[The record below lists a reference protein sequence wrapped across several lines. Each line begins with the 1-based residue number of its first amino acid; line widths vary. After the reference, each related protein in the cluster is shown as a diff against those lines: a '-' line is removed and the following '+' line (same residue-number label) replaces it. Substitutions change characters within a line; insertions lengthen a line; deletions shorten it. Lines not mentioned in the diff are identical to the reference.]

1 LSAVQGPAPAAAAA
15 PPAAAAPAGGLLIAV
30 VVTANIMQAIDL
42 TITNIALSTIAGQLG
57 ATLNEA
63 SWLLTAYV
71 VGAALGLP
79 PTAYLNDRLGRR
91 TLFIVAV
98 GGFSVAS
105 LFCGLATSLES
116 LTLARF
122 MQGLF
127 AAPIAPIGNAVF
139 AATFPKEKLARVL
152 SYFNMSLL
160 VVPILGPAF
169 GGFVTEAFGWR
180 WLFLMNLPIG
190 LLAIIGS
197 LRALPQTE
205 KRERKMDFTGF
216 VVLGAALVSMQLVID
231 HGYDRGYDSAFV
243 VACGFVFA
251 AAVAML
257 VIHYLSRPQ
266 ALLVRLTPLADRNF
280 ALGVAAW
287 IPFSFALWGGQ
298 LLQPFLFQRQFGHTA
313 VETGLLLMPRAL
325 GAFAAMYAYSK
336 ISQRFSPFTFL
347 LTGGIIA
354 TASCLWMTQMSP
366 EMTGRWMSVPLAV
379 QGIGIGLIVTPLTV
393 LAYSTLP
400 KELAAEAATLYYL
413 ARTVAAAAGIG
424 MVSAYT
430 QRGFDRYWNEMRALV
445 DRNAQSAIEYLA
457 PLGLAPD
464 SPQGAALIAAEVTRQ
479 ANMAAFIDGHW
490 LAAAATATL
499 IPLALLLRTGVP
511 AKAKAG

>member
-1 LSAVQGPAPAAAAA
+1 MSGSAPVR
-15 PPAAAAPAGGLLIAV
+15 AAAPAAVPATSGGDGLLIAV
-30 VVTANIMQAIDL
+30 VVMANIMQAIDL

-71 VGAALGLP
+71 IGAALGLP

-91 TLFIVAV
+91 TLFIIAVA
-98 GGFSVAS
+98 GFAGAS
-105 LFCGLATSLES
+105 LFCGLATSLEA
-116 LTLARF
+116 LAVARF
-122 MQGLF
+122 LQGLF
-127 AAPIAPIGNAVF
+127 AAPMAPIGNAVF
-139 AATFPKEKLARVL
+139 AATFSKEKLAKVL

-190 LLAIIGS
+190 VLVIAGS
-197 LRALPQTE
+197 LRVLPQTE
-205 KRERKMDFTGF
+205 ARERRMDFTGF
-216 VVLGAALVSMQLVID
+216 FVLAAALVSMQLVID
-231 HGYDRGYDSAFV
+231 HGYDRGYDSPFV

-257 VIHYLSRPQ
+257 LVHYASRPA
-266 ALLVRLTPLADRNF
+266 ALIVRLTPLADRNF

-325 GAFAAMYAYSK
+325 GAFAAMYIYSK
-336 ISQRFSPFTFL
+336 ISQRFSASTFL
-347 LTGGIIA
+347 LTGGLIA
-354 TASCLWMTQMSP
+354 TASCLWMTRMSP
-366 EMTGRWMSVPLAV
+366 DMTGHWMMMPLAA
-379 QGIGIGLIVTPLTV
+379 QGIGLGLIVTPLTV

-424 MVSAYT
+424 LVSAYT
-430 QRGFDRYWNEMRALV
+430 QRGFDRYWNEMRALI
-445 DRNAQSAIEYLA
+445 DRASQPAIDYLA
-457 PLGLAPD
+457 PLGIAPD
-464 SPQGAALIAAEVTRQ
+464 SVQGAALIAAEVTRQ

-490 LAAAATATL
+490 LAAAATASL
-499 IPLALLLRTGVP
+499 IPLALLLRAGVP
-511 AKAKAG
+511 SRPKAA